1 MHASHRAQRVGSDA
15 CSQPDL
21 SVRPESE
28 GGALGFAPMSISAF
42 ADLIADEPPPIA
54 SARAHAAEVGCPAIS
69 PAVGTTLAALATA
82 VNARSVVEIG
92 TGAGV
97 STLWLLAGMRPDGVL
112 TSVDSDGEHQR
123 TARSALID
131 AEVPTPRARLINGS
145 ASDVLPRLADGGY
158 DVVFCDAAPAE
169 YLDYLP
175 HLRRVMRSGGILA
188 WHGLL
193 LRDRIADQT
202 ARDPDTVA
210 WRDLLGALKLDP
222 SVRRSILPVGDG
234 LLLAVPT

>member
-1 MHASHRAQRVGSDA
+1 
-15 CSQPDL
+15 
-21 SVRPESE
+21 
-28 GGALGFAPMSISAF
+28 MSTPGF
-42 ADLIADEPPPIA
+42 ADLVADEPPPIA
-54 SARAHAAEVGCPAIS
+54 SARAHAVEVGCPAIS
-69 PAVGTTLAALATA
+69 PAVGTTLAALASA
-82 VNARSVVEIG
+82 VNARAVVEVG

-123 TARSALID
+123 AARAALTD
-131 AEVPTPRARLINGS
+131 AEIPIPRARLINGS

-158 DVVFCDAAPAE
+158 DLVFCDAVPAE

-175 HLRRVMRSGGILA
+175 HLRRVLRTGGILA

-193 LRDRIADQT
+193 ARDRLADSS

-210 WRDLLGALKLDP
+210 WRDLLAALTADNSL
-222 SVRRSILPVGDG
+222 RRAVLPVGDG
-234 LLLAVPT
+234 LLIAVAPRAS